1 LGLGFPAIIQPCPII
16 HYGRLNSTFLT
27 LQPIDIMK
35 LIGYFGRNEV
45 AGSRLISGAEHSK
58 KIGLSGRLF
67 LLDADFLVNR
77 APFFP

>member
-1 LGLGFPAIIQPCPII
+1 LGLGFSAIIQPCPVI
-16 HYGRLNSTFLT
+16 HYGPLNSTYLT
-27 LQPIDIMK
+27 LQTIDIIK
-35 LIGYFGRNEV
+35 LIGHSGRNGV
-45 AGSRLISGAEHSK
+45 AGSSRISNAEHSK

>member
-1 LGLGFPAIIQPCPII
+1 
-16 HYGRLNSTFLT
+16 
-27 LQPIDIMK
+27 MK
-35 LIGYFGRNEV
+35 LIGHSGPNGV
-45 AGSRLISGAEHSK
+45 AGSSRINGAEHSK